1 MTVRAPSQALGFAS
15 LLLLGINGIV
25 GVGIFFVPSRL
36 AELVPGSTGI
46 AVYAVTALALTPVA
60 IVYAILGGR
69 FSEDGGPYVWARSA
83 FGSTVGFFV
92 GWIMWASALLSL
104 SAVLLGFSTYAGAE
118 LGLHSELGRKLFGVA
133 SLFVLGAIAASGL
146 RLSAWVWNS
155 ITVLKLLPLLL
166 LIALSLRFA
175 APAQAVATRPIGLG
189 ELWRGALLLVFAFQ
203 GFEVVSVPA
212 GHARAGRWTVPVATV
227 LSLAVS
233 AVMYLFLH
241 AACVRALPELAHS
254 DSPLIDAGSVYGGPR
269 TAWLIAVGTNVSA
282 LGIAFGMLAMTPR
295 YLAVL
300 GSDDGLGSWLSRE
313 DARGVP
319 RRALLISAGFA
330 LLPLLAGG
338 VSELFVL
345 SSVAVLTQYGVSA
358 AALVVLACRRQNAL
372 RPSQLWPAPLALVAV
387 LLVAWAARVSELLVA
402 GGVLALGAVLLLL
415 RRALVKPGVL
425 AKTSE
430 RR

>member
-1 MTVRAPSQALGFAS
+1 LTDRPPTQALGFFS

-36 AELVPGSTGI
+36 AELVPGNAGI

-60 IVYAILGGR
+60 CVYAILGGR

-83 FGSTVGFFV
+83 FGATAAFFV
-92 GWIMWASALLSL
+92 GFIMWVSALLSL
-104 SAVLLGFSTYAGAE
+104 SAVLLGFSTYAGAA
-118 LGLHSELGRKLFGVA
+118 LGLDGELSRKLFGVA
-133 SLFVLGAIAASGL
+133 TLLVLGAVAASGL

-166 LIALSLRFA
+166 LIALSIRVA
-175 APAQAVATRPIGLG
+175 APVHASAPKPIGVG

-203 GFEVVSVPA
+203 GFEIVSVPA

-227 LSLAVS
+227 ASLAVS
-233 AVMYLFLH
+233 AVLYLFLH
-241 AACVRALPELAHS
+241 AACVHALPELARS
-254 DSPLIDAGSVYGGPR
+254 SSPLIDAGAVYGGPR
-269 TAWLIAVGTNVSA
+269 TGWLVAVGTNVSA
-282 LGIAFGMLAMTPR
+282 LGIAFGMFAMTPR

-300 GSDDGLGSWLSRE
+300 GSEDGLGSWLSRE

-319 RRALLISAGFA
+319 RHALWISAVFV
-330 LLPLLAGG
+330 LVPLLAGG
-338 VSELFVL
+338 LSELFVL

-372 RPSQLWPAPLALVAV
+372 RKSLLWPAPLALGAV
-387 LLVAWAARVSELLVA
+387 LLVAWAARLSELLVA
-402 GGVLALGAVLLLL
+402 GAVFALGALLLLL
-415 RRALVKPGVL
+415 RRAL
-425 AKTSE
+425 ATARE